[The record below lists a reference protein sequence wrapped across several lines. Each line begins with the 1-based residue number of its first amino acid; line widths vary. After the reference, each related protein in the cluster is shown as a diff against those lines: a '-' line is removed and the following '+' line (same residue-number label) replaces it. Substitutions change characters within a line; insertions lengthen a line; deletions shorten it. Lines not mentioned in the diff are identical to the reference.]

1 MDRDRTARLSEGQR
15 ECLRMVF
22 RHMET
27 KEIARELGISP
38 DGVTQ
43 RIKTAMRILGVSRRK
58 DAARILAEA
67 EDLSPY
73 PPLVH
78 LSRDI
83 DAASDSAI
91 MTPSTGGEQWQHG
104 GPSSEGMREEQ
115 AVFET
120 GSAPQLGGFR
130 LPLPVKGGRPDDLT
144 HFQRLVWVFAIMV
157 AIAFAFGVFLAGVEA
172 LSRIGLEV

>member
-1 MDRDRTARLSEGQR
+1 
-15 ECLRMVF
+15 MVY

-43 RIKTAMRILGVSRRK
+43 RIKAAMRILGVDRRR
-58 DAARILAEA
+58 DAAQILAEA
-67 EDLSPY
+67 EGLGPY
-73 PPLVH
+73 PPLVYPP
-78 LSRDI
+78 RDI
-83 DAASDSAI
+83 A
-91 MTPSTGGEQWQHG
+91 TPPDPAMLGSSTGGEQWQHG

-120 GSAPQLGGFR
+120 VSPPKLGGFR

-144 HFQRLVWVFAIMV
+144 HSQRLVWVFAIMV

-172 LSRIGLEV
+172 LSRIGLEI